1 VTKRNGSTKGFT
13 LVELLVVIGII
24 ALLISI
30 LMPALTAARKEASRV
45 KCMSNLRQ
53 IAMATVAYGA
63 DYKNSLP
70 FSNWDGATPGGY
82 QFGWLYD
89 NTLIGHP
96 VLETDMESGSLYKY
110 LKTHG
115 VYFCPLFDHANAGAG
130 ETTETITNFLMN
142 GAACGYGTYSGAT
155 TGPGFKVTQ
164 FHPDDVIFWEA
175 EEHGAT
181 GAAWNDGSS
190 YPTEAGLTNRHGK
203 GAGVSFADGSVQW
216 ISHDQFLIWQN
227 AIGRNQLWCNPDQTS
242 TNGH

>member
-1 VTKRNGSTKGFT
+1 MNPPNAGGTRRSHFLLPFSAGGRPIVTKRNGSTKGFT

-130 ETTETITNFLMN
+130 ETTETLSLIHISEPTR
-142 GAACGYGTYSGAT
+142 
-155 TGPGFKVTQ
+155 Q
-164 FHPDDVIFWEA
+164 A
-175 EEHGAT
+175 EI
-181 GAAWNDGSS
+181 S
-190 YPTEAGLTNRHGK
+190 YA
-203 GAGVSFADGSVQW
+203 VF
-216 ISHDQFLIWQN
+216 
-227 AIGRNQLWCNPDQTS
+227 C
-242 TNGH
+242 